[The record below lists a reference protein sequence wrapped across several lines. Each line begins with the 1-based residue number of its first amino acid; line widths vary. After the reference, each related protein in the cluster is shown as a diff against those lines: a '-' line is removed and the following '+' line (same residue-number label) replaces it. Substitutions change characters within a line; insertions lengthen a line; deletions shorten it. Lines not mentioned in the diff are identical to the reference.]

1 MAWPRVRFPRSGGQW
16 VGERDGV
23 GFTGETDLVPV
34 KFLVTS
40 EALAQMLSPALG
52 PIDSEM
58 ALKSSLSSRPIYSGP
73 RSASSSSGVA
83 VSRRFSL
90 PRRVSNFSW
99 NTR

>member
-23 GFTGETDLVPV
+23 GFTGETDLGPV

-40 EALAQMLSPALG
+40 EALAQVLSSALG

-58 ALKSSLSSRPIYSGP
+58 ALEVFLEFEADIQRVAQREFVKRRSGEPPILLT
-73 RSASSSSGVA
+73 AAGVK
-83 VSRRFSL
+83 F
-90 PRRVSNFSW
+90 
-99 NTR
+99 